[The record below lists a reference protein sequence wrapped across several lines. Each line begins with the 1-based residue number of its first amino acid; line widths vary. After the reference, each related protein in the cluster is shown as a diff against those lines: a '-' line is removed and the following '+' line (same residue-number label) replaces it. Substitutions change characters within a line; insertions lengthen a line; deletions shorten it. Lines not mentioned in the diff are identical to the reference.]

1 MKEVVPISGP
11 YHMVTFEEGNAM
23 KCETAD
29 HKMDASDFV
38 LHQLIHLIRG
48 RVFVRRFVGHVGF
61 FLNLSFFVHPALTLG
76 KILGTWCK
84 IIVSVPAQKHN
95 FLEKNS
101 SLL

>member
-48 RVFVRRFVGHVGF
+48 CVFVRRFVELVGF
-61 FLNLSFFVHPALTLG
+61 FFKFV
-76 KILGTWCK
+76 
-84 IIVSVPAQKHN
+84 N
-95 FLEKNS
+95 FRS
-101 SLL
+101 PSLDPREDPWYLVQNNRFSPRSKTQLP

>member
-11 YHMVTFEEGNAM
+11 YHKVTFEEGNAM

-48 RVFVRRFVGHVGF
+48 CVFVRRFVELVEFF
-61 FLNLSFFVHPALTLG
+61 FLICHFSFTQP
-76 KILGTWCK
+76 
-84 IIVSVPAQKHN
+84 
-95 FLEKNS
+95 
-101 SLL
+101 

>member
-48 RVFVRRFVGHVGF
+48 CVFVRRFVELVRF
-61 FLNLSFFVHPALTLG
+61 FLKKLSFFVHPALILG
-76 KILGTWCK
+76 KIL
-84 IIVSVPAQKHN
+84 VPGAK
-95 FLEKNS
+95 
-101 SLL
+101 